1 MKKFIITEEEKKQI
15 LGLYEQGQPQ
25 GYSQFTQDMASIFG
39 IPVEGM
45 SSLEMFNDNEPVEK
59 LREYQNIYQDQVKD
73 INLSMVKLARQG
85 KIDDL
90 LSMLKGYNKP
100 MNDKQKRVVQTYINI
115 ITTYK
120 PTYEKY
126 RTCLLY
132 TSPSPRD

>member
-59 LREYQNIYQDQVKD
+59 LREYQNIYQD
-73 INLSMVKLARQG
+73 LA
-85 KIDDL
+85 
-90 LSMLKGYNKP
+90 
-100 MNDKQKRVVQTYINI
+100 
-115 ITTYK
+115 
-120 PTYEKY
+120 
-126 RTCLLY
+126 
-132 TSPSPRD
+132 